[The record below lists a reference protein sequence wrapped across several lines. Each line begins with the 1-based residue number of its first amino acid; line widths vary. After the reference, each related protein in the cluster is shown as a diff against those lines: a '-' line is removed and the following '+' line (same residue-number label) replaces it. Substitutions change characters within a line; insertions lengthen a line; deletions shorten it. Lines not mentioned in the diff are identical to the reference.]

1 MLLARMSRLLMGP
14 EGFLLVGGGAS
25 DNILDADR
33 VEVGF
38 RPEYA
43 DAKGFL
49 PKSPESETLPE
60 KAR

>member
-1 MLLARMSRLLMGP
+1 MARMSRLLMGP

-25 DNILDADR
+25 DSILDADR

-43 DAKGFL
+43 EAEGFL
-49 PKSPESETLPE
+49 PKSPESEARPE

>member
-1 MLLARMSRLLMGP
+1 MSRLLMGP

-25 DNILDADR
+25 DSILDADL

-43 DAKGFL
+43 DAEGFL
-49 PKSPESETLPE
+49 PKSPESEARPE